1 MDRLGIVLALGAGLA
16 VAVQGP
22 MNTTLMRTLGVVGA
36 SVAFYAVA
44 FVASV
49 VCAILFGAGTTD
61 SGSVSGASGWPDP
74 RLVPWWAWL
83 SGLSGVFVVGGL
95 AISVDQLGVTMT
107 AVVLL
112 VGELA
117 LALVLDHFGL
127 MGMQKIAASPLRVL
141 GVVLAIVSVVLL
153 RPE

>member
-1 MDRLGIVLALGAGLA
+1 MDRLGIILALVAGLA

-22 MNTTLMRTLGVVGA
+22 LNTILMRTLGVVGA
-36 SVAFYAVA
+36 SAAFYAIA
-44 FVASV
+44 FVTAV
-49 VCAILFGAGTTD
+49 VCVAIFGAGMTD
-61 SGSVSGASGWPDP
+61 SGANAWPNP

-83 SGLSGVFVVGGL
+83 SGVSGVFVVSGL
-95 AISVDQLGVTMT
+95 AISVDRLGVTMT

-117 LALVLDHFGL
+117 LAVVLDHFGL
-127 MGMQKIAASPLRVL
+127 LGVQKIAASPLRVL
-141 GVVLAIVSVVLL
+141 GVLLAIVSVVLL

>member
-1 MDRLGIVLALGAGLA
+1 MDRLGMLLALGAGVA

-22 MNTTLMRTLGVVGA
+22 MNTTLMRSLGVIGA

-44 FVASV
+44 FVSSIICV
-49 VCAILFGAGTTD
+49 AIFGAGLTD
-61 SGSVSGASGWPDP
+61 TESGAWPDL
-74 RLVPWWAWL
+74 RQVPWWAWL
-83 SGLSGVFVVGGL
+83 SGVTGVLVVSGL
-95 AISVDQLGVTMT
+95 AISVDRLGVTTT

-117 LALVLDHFGL
+117 LALILDHFGL
-127 MGMQKIAASPLRVL
+127 LGLQKISASPMRVL
-141 GVVLAIVSVVLL
+141 GVVLAVVSVLLL